1 MSHIVTFFV
10 VFIMTIVFI
19 HLSIHLRLWYNENR
33 IEFNSKIIKLNKL
46 IKFKILRWSITLVQ
60 SLESSEVADEGTLGQ
75 LILTKIYDKIKE
87 KRFGRKVEKAY
98 LCQA

>member
-1 MSHIVTFFV
+1 
-10 VFIMTIVFI
+10 MTIVFI

-46 IKFKILRWSITLVQ
+46 IKFKILRWSITIVQ
-60 SLESSEVADEGTLGQ
+60 SLESSEVADEGTLGH
-75 LILTKIYDKIKE
+75 LLLSKIYDKINE
-87 KRFGRKVEKAY
+87 KKFGRKVEKDY